1 MGKLLI
7 AVEEKYGLAKEL
19 RGAPVPDY
27 TIGGTGPSQYYNSRR
42 DAEFGLEETRLRLQR
57 QLSRMNSGQ
66 LDQVYLNL
74 GLDKESMAN
83 LSLLDFQNKAA
94 DPNSDGSWLKE
105 KPLQEKSVVK
115 LAEAMEKVLPP
126 EQIEEFAGEVN
137 GIRPMNDPDYPKE
150 EKYDYP
156 VRNEIQQL
164 KDSLPPDQRTEENL
178 ALLDE
183 VNEDTREVSK
193 KYFKYIQKVGKDSIP
208 FDRKTPLTGMEHYAD
223 HVMYGYT
230 DMYFKNEGKRFAKD
244 LEKAKDKSRNGLY
257 DVVYDSAKITKKNA
271 PEFMNRLPELEQM
284 ESGIS
289 DATVADIE
297 SVMDDMKKIG
307 PDDLGLAGFRSQ
319 KYNNAP
325 RAESGEKG
333 YALTAVKE
341 AKLALRRAVKTGSME
356 EIRKAHEK
364 YKTIKEITDHMM
376 ETARTKPEKGQSEV
390 FEGNMDAL
398 RDETT
403 PIPDEYLQDFAGH
416 SKLAGLM
423 TLYNYSEVLG
433 IPVKDILKKPVA
445 TSLKAADIFVAQN
458 GINSGKTAGAKLVDA
473 LSPDK
478 AEGMVSGFQNNPGG
492 VIMRGLESMAG
503 FAHSKEEA
511 QRLAGQAMLAQCAT
525 YGVVEAKKAIWRNLA
540 DAGVDKRQRLYE
552 RVLLT
557 PEDQLDMTDLA
568 EKFNKKNWRSEL
580 STEKLL
586 RETVGKGGYDYE
598 ALIQKAKKIKADA
611 EDQVDTLD
619 TPADSNYRN
628 EAMDYATVVTF
639 RKVLEAAPKQD
650 RNSPGYLKLQAEV
663 ERRAVELEPKEA
675 EDDLNGQIWILTG
688 EEAGLPVNQEN
699 PAAYRK
705 MMRSLH
711 DLQTKK
717 RLLRGE
723 TEGISPEERERLSN
737 IPLDEAIRTA
747 RTDTVAYSRKVEED
761 GKKTSFKYAS
771 GADRANA
778 ATHTVEA
785 LDRMADATGGRT
797 RAQKIEDMLQREAMD
812 DRTDAQVI
820 EDYAARSLYLNFIK
834 SNPEKFTPEMQ
845 EIVLSNEKMQEAAD
859 IIKKDPA
866 FRKMVKTLG
875 TSKLADQVINGP
887 DSVLTSYLDAT
898 KTIDQYAIDKSG
910 SEMTREERQEF
921 MKNATFGESRKPGG
935 PEA

>member
-1 MGKLLI
+1 M
-7 AVEEKYGLAKEL
+7 
-19 RGAPVPDY
+19 
-27 TIGGTGPSQYYNSRR
+27 
-42 DAEFGLEETRLRLQR
+42 
-57 QLSRMNSGQ
+57 
-66 LDQVYLNL
+66 
-74 GLDKESMAN
+74 
-83 LSLLDFQNKAA
+83 
-94 DPNSDGSWLKE
+94 
-105 KPLQEKSVVK
+105 K

-164 KDSLPPDQRTEENL
+164 KDNLPPDQRTEENL

-183 VNEDTREVSK
+183 INEDTREVSK

-433 IPVKDILKKPVA
+433 IPMKDILKKPVA

-478 AEGMVSGFQNNPGG
+478 AEGMVSGFQNNTGG

-540 DAGVDKRQRLYE
+540 DAGLDKHQRLYE

-568 EKFNKKNWRSEL
+568 EKFNKKNWKSEL

-639 RKVLEAAPKQD
+639 RKVLEAAPQQD

-675 EDDLNGQIWILTG
+675 EDDLNRQIWILTG

-723 TEGISPEERERLSN
+723 TDGISPEERERLSN

-747 RTDTVAYSRKVEED
+747 RTDTVAYSRKVEESGRKAGVQYQSGADLAINALDKMAKEDLDAQIAILAREKTGLFVSKENSAEHQQMMRSLQDLQAKRRLLRGDTSGISQADQERLKKISLDQAIRTARNDTMAYSRKVEED

-771 GADRANA
+771 GANRANA
-778 ATHTVEA
+778 AIHTVEA
-785 LDRMADATGGRT
+785 LDRMADAAGGRT
-797 RAQKIEDMLQREAMD
+797 RAQKIEDKIQRDAMD
-812 DRTDAQVI
+812 NRTDAQVI

-834 SNPEKFTPEMQ
+834 NNPEKFTPEMQ
-845 EIVLSNEKMQEAAD
+845 EVVLSNDKLQEAVN
-859 IIKKDPA
+859 IFKKDPA

-875 TSKLADQVINGP
+875 PSKLADQVINGP

-898 KTIDQYAIDKSG
+898 KALNDQAIGKSG
-910 SEMTREERQEF
+910 SEMTQEERQEF
-921 MKNATFGESRKPGG
+921 MKNATFGENRKPGG